1 MTLFGPISDLFG
13 AEVTSIWGIKRFEEA
28 GYCHSF
34 NQHFFEKNQ
43 RYKHKTC
50 KKNKQTRQVC
60 EVCWSNVLQG
70 VDAHIER
77 FSTSI
82 SLDKSGP
89 VLKPVEVGPVGTTLP
104 KFNRNTMAF
113 PPWLSGASC

>member
-1 MTLFGPISDLFG
+1 MDIVILLLNFFLKKIN
-13 AEVTSIWGIKRFEEA
+13 VTYTKLP
-28 GYCHSF
+28 
-34 NQHFFEKNQ
+34 
-43 RYKHKTC
+43 

-77 FSTSI
+77 FSALI